1 MRRRSKLSD
10 PMDLVYGNK
19 SNDIQGQDNSLD
31 YLSKTNSLQGFQ
43 SADSYKQNIGYQ
55 RHMPEYKRRSSQRV
69 GNVFWENG
77 KKILVIV
84 GGVLIFLVVTA
95 FLTTYGPGILG
106 ALGELLTKMIVRAC
120 VALVFWGVFCL
131 IAHPGFPRILKRWH
145 ILYWLFSFSLLIFL
159 LLFLKWQQH
168 VRLYLLQ
175 SDLYPECFSNDGK
188 RDSDDKSKDV
198 YDIWKRNRETDFL

>member
-106 ALGELLTKMIVRAC
+106 ALGELLTKMIVSAC
-120 VALVFWGVFCL
+120 VALVFWGVFCRL
-131 IAHPGFPRILKRWH
+131 RIRV
-145 ILYWLFSFSLLIFL
+145 F
-159 LLFLKWQQH
+159 
-168 VRLYLLQ
+168 
-175 SDLYPECFSNDGK
+175 
-188 RDSDDKSKDV
+188 
-198 YDIWKRNRETDFL
+198 REY

>member
-31 YLSKTNSLQGFQ
+31 YLSKTNPLQGFQ

-106 ALGELLTKMIVRAC
+106 ALT
-120 VALVFWGVFCL
+120 
-131 IAHPGFPRILKRWH
+131 
-145 ILYWLFSFSLLIFL
+145 
-159 LLFLKWQQH
+159 
-168 VRLYLLQ
+168 LLQ
-175 SDLYPECFSNDGK
+175 GSDNDQQSSENMQNRSEQFSDAGWSS
-188 RDSDDKSKDV
+188 RS
-198 YDIWKRNRETDFL
+198 

>member
-31 YLSKTNSLQGFQ
+31 YLSKTNPLQGFQ
-43 SADSYKQNIGYQ
+43 SANSYKQNIGYQ

-106 ALGELLTKMIVRAC
+106 TLGELLTKMIVSAC

-131 IAHPGFPRILKRWH
+131 IAHPDFPRILKKMAYPV
-145 ILYWLFSFSLLIFL
+145 LAVLFFFANFSPSFFEMAATCSVVLIAIGFISRM
-159 LLFLKWQQH
+159 F
-168 VRLYLLQ
+168 
-175 SDLYPECFSNDGK
+175 
-188 RDSDDKSKDV
+188 
-198 YDIWKRNRETDFL
+198 

>member
-31 YLSKTNSLQGFQ
+31 YLSKTNPLQGFQ

-55 RHMPEYKRRSSQRV
+55 RHMPEYKRRSSQRG

-95 FLTTYGPGILG
+95 FLRTFDKDDCKCMCGIGILG
-106 ALGELLTKMIVRAC
+106 CFLPDCAS
-120 VALVFWGVFCL
+120 
-131 IAHPGFPRILKRWH
+131 GFSENTEKDGISC
-145 ILYWLFSFSLLIFL
+145 IGCS
-159 LLFLKWQQH
+159 LFL
-168 VRLYLLQ
+168 
-175 SDLYPECFSNDGK
+175 C
-188 RDSDDKSKDV
+188 
-198 YDIWKRNRETDFL
+198 

>member
-31 YLSKTNSLQGFQ
+31 YLSKTNPLQGFQ

-84 GGVLIFLVVTA
+84 GGVFIFLVVTA

-106 ALGELLTKMIVRAC
+106 ALGELLTKMIVSAC

-131 IAHPGFPRILKRWH
+131 IAHPGFPRILKKMAYPV
-145 ILYWLFSFSLLIFL
+145 LAVLFFFANFSPSFFEMAATCSVVLIAIGFISRM
-159 LLFLKWQQH
+159 F
-168 VRLYLLQ
+168 
-175 SDLYPECFSNDGK
+175 
-188 RDSDDKSKDV
+188 
-198 YDIWKRNRETDFL
+198 